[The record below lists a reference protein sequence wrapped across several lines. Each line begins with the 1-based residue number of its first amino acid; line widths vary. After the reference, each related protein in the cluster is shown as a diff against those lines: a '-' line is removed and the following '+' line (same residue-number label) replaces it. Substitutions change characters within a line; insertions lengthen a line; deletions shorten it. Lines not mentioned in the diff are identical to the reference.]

1 MPQSLFTSQTPATVN
16 ADNANPLHV
25 GTYLTFS
32 EDGEVSAARWYP
44 PTTAQSGVKA
54 AFYRTIDSV
63 KLSVTDV
70 TFSGSIAGPGWV
82 EVDFDSP
89 IPVTTGVQYAIV
101 IRTPRYY
108 SATTGGSSPWPLTND
123 KISSPATAGRF
134 NDDDNADVQ
143 MVATTF
149 NNGCYFADVVYTPDS
164 EVVNPSVTPSGI
176 AVPIAL
182 GEPTTRMVIT
192 PDGIAVP
199 VTAGEITVSSEVP
212 FSAETSGGG
221 WRTLVSISQ
230 EQHEN
235 MRQETARPVAC
246 PYDGEPLRLGRGYAH
261 CRFCGYTTR

>member
-1 MPQSLFTSQTPATVN
+1 MPQSLFTAQTPATVN

-108 SATTGGSSPWPLTND
+108 SATAGGSSPWP
-123 KISSPATAGRF
+123 IRSVRRPRPADSTMTITPTCKWSQPRST
-134 NDDDNADVQ
+134 
-143 MVATTF
+143 MVAT
-149 NNGCYFADVVYTPDS
+149 S
-164 EVVNPSVTPSGI
+164 
-176 AVPIAL
+176 
-182 GEPTTRMVIT
+182 RMSCI
-192 PDGIAVP
+192 P
-199 VTAGEITVSSEVP
+199 
-212 FSAETSGGG
+212 
-221 WRTLVSISQ
+221 R
-230 EQHEN
+230 
-235 MRQETARPVAC
+235 TARLSILP
-246 PYDGEPLRLGRGYAH
+246 
-261 CRFCGYTTR
+261 